1 MKNKNRHWSQYMK
14 ELKDKQLMKKEVLN
28 YIDNYHLQFYWMK

>member
-1 MKNKNRHWSQYMK
+1 MMNKKKNWNRFMK

-28 YIDNYHLQFYWMK
+28 YIDNYHLQFY